1 MLHYGEKQNG
11 AVESPLGSHIIYK
24 SHGYMMALKYSKIRP
39 VSFGRLSSGWSGMF
53 KLDSEKLAFG

>member
-24 SHGYMMALKYSKIRP
+24 SHGLYDGFKILQNPSCVFWP
-39 VSFGRLSSGWSGMF
+39 VI
-53 KLDSEKLAFG
+53 